1 MGIAVLGP
9 VVVDGEAGR
18 LGPRDRIVLAALAS
32 RPREVL
38 TPDQLAE
45 ALWGDDLPGTWSKV
59 IQGCVVRL
67 GKVLGTE
74 AIETSRLGYRLV
86 VPADD
91 VDATQFEQLV
101 NRARELLTLGEPE
114 RAMYILDEALALW
127 RGPAL
132 GELDGWE
139 DARVECARL
148 DELRR
153 DAEELR
159 VDAALRAGRGRE
171 VLGNAQRLVAHA
183 PLRERRWALLALA
196 QYQVGRQA
204 EALGTLRQ
212 VRTVL
217 ADELGIDPGPDL
229 VDLELAI
236 LRQDAALVAQVALP
250 DQSAI
255 CPYQGLVPYDVRDGE
270 AFFGRDDD
278 IAEALRR
285 LRDTGVLVVVGPSG
299 SGKSSLVRAGVA
311 AALEREGSRV
321 VVVTPGT
328 RPLDALT
335 AVTSARPAPVLV
347 VDQCEEVVTLCSE
360 PAEQEAFFSEL
371 AAYAGQ
377 APLVVA
383 LRADRMG
390 EVSAHAPFARL
401 VERGLFLLSAMG
413 AEQLRACIEGPAHQ
427 AGLLLEHGLVD
438 LLVREVE
445 GEPGA
450 LPLLSHALRETWA
463 HREGRSLTV
472 AGYQA
477 SGGIRGAV
485 ARSAEEVY
493 ERVEPEHRAIVRD
506 LMLRLVTPSVEGEAV
521 RSRMPRRLVA
531 DDGPHRQMIDLLVE
545 ARLVTSDDGVLELAH
560 EALARAWPR
569 LRQWLDDDT
578 EGRRILG
585 HLTATADAWETMGR
599 PDSEL
604 YRGVRL
610 AQALDWRAQA
620 DPTLTQVEREFLA
633 ASHVQVDAEVHAA
646 RDQARREARAGR
658 RTRRLAMWLAVA
670 LVLAVS
676 AAGLATW
683 YQHQADDR
691 ASEAAKASTASDA
704 NRLAALSRS
713 VGSLDLSLLLAAAAL
728 RTAETPATQDGL
740 LSSLVRHRRA
750 TQVVQLGQTPSDG
763 ELADRGRTLFF
774 SSQNGVLAWDVGKLD
789 KPRKVVAWDQPQDIA
804 ASPTDDLVALWTV
817 DREERPQVGVFDS
830 QGRRH
835 LLVRGFKAVGAAP
848 TTLGFSGD
856 GRTLR
861 LGVLRDL
868 DGGSRRLSVREYDV
882 ASGDRVG
889 TYPVLRAANQDHWMW
904 TSFADDGSTAL
915 GSMVEGRRR
924 PTLIDVER
932 GAVSPLV
939 VEPRRGDQWYMAIP
953 GGIARGLE
961 GGAVE
966 LYNERGRFTQRLAV
980 HQSDV
985 NDAVVSPDGRW
996 AVTGD
1001 GSGRAMV
1008 WDIHPGTGLWAPR
1021 EELTGH
1027 SGGINGV
1034 AIDPRGRT
1042 VVTVSTDGTAISWDV
1057 SPGAGFGAPLK
1068 GLGDRWISNRPEA
1081 VVPGELVVAPTRA
1094 APVDGGHL
1102 GELVSATFLDPRTG
1116 EVVDEVEVGDT
1127 LPETANGSSVAVSP
1141 DRSLVAVTHG
1151 EGTVVLDTATREQV
1165 ARIVLDDV
1173 EEFGERHPDLVWS
1186 TGWTPDGA
1194 HLLLGADGKQLNP
1207 DDGNLVVVDTATW
1220 KIQSER
1226 VDIGGSAQSMEV
1238 SPDEEELAVAMTVPP
1253 VEDAPPGTVKL
1264 LDAHTF
1270 ELRRELEM
1278 GTGDHPFD
1286 ISFSPDGS
1294 HLAVGTMQGKLYVFD
1309 ASSGKVQHAPKKVHD
1324 DFVQQVEWLEDGRT
1338 VVSTGSD
1345 GIVSL
1350 YDTERGLVRVSM
1362 PASADLEQA
1371 YTFVL
1376 SASDAAVAA
1385 LAGGQ
1390 PGRIYPLDPRRWLDY
1405 ACLVA
1410 GRDLTRDEW
1419 GSYLPGRA
1427 YERTCSDR
1435 S

>member
-18 LGPRDRIVLAALAS
+18 LGPRDRTVLAALAS
-32 RPREVL
+32 RPGKVL

-45 ALWGDDLPGTWSKV
+45 ALWGEDLPGTWSKV
-59 IQGCVVRL
+59 VQGCVVRL
-67 GKVLGTE
+67 RKVLGPE

-86 VPADD
+86 VPAGE
-91 VDATQFEQLV
+91 VDAIQFERLV
-101 NRARELLTLGEPE
+101 SRARELLTLGEPE
-114 RAMYILDEALALW
+114 RASYMLDEALALW

-159 VDAALRAGRGRE
+159 VDAALRSGHGRE
-171 VLGNAQRLVAHA
+171 VLGSAQRLVSQA
-183 PLRERRWALLALA
+183 PMRERRWALLALA

-204 EALGTLRQ
+204 EALGTLRK

-217 ADELGIDPGPDL
+217 ADELGIDPGADL
-229 VDLELAI
+229 VNLEQAI
-236 LRQDAALVAQVALP
+236 LRQDAALVAQAALP
-250 DQSAI
+250 DQSAT

-270 AFFGRDDD
+270 SFFGRDDD
-278 IAEALRR
+278 IAEARRR
-285 LRDTGVLVVVGPSG
+285 LRERGVLVVVGPSG

-328 RPLDALT
+328 KPLDALT
-335 AVTSARPAPVLV
+335 AVTSARRAPILV
-347 VDQCEEVVTLCSE
+347 VDQCEEAVTLCSD
-360 PAEQEAFFSEL
+360 PDEQAAFFSEL
-371 AAYAGQ
+371 VAYAGR

-390 EVSAHAPFARL
+390 EVSTHAAFARV
-401 VERGLFLLSAMG
+401 VERGLFLLGAMG

-450 LPLLSHALRETWA
+450 LPLLSHALRETWTN
-463 HREGRSLTV
+463 REGRTLTV

-477 SGGIRGAV
+477 TGGIRGAV

-493 ERVEPEHRAIVRD
+493 ERVEPGHRAIVRD
-506 LMLRLVTPSVEGEAV
+506 LMLRLVTPSVEGEVA
-521 RSRMPRRLVA
+521 RSRMPRRLVG
-531 DDGPHRQMIDLLVE
+531 DDEPRQQIIDLLVA
-545 ARLVTSDDGVLELAH
+545 ARLVTSDDGILELAH

-569 LRQWLDDDT
+569 LRRWLDDDT
-578 EGRRILG
+578 EGRRIRA
-585 HLTATADAWETMGR
+585 HLTATADAWDTMGR
-599 PDSEL
+599 PESEL

-610 AQALDWRAQA
+610 AQALDWRAQS
-620 DPTLTQVEREFLA
+620 DPALTEVEQDFLS
-633 ASHVQVDAEVHAA
+633 ASHARVDAEVHAA
-646 RDQARREARAGR
+646 QEQARREARAGR
-658 RTRRLAMWLAVA
+658 RTRRLAMGLAVA
-670 LVLAVS
+670 LVLAMT

-683 YQHQADDR
+683 YQQQADDR
-691 ASEAAKASTASDA
+691 ASEAAAASTASDA

-713 VGSLDLSLLLAAAAL
+713 VGSLDLSMLLAAAAL
-728 RTAETPATQDGL
+728 RTADTPATQDGL

-750 TQVVQLGQTPSDG
+750 TQVVQLGQSPLDG
-763 ELADRGRTLFF
+763 ELADGGRTLFV

-789 KPRKVVAWDQPQDIA
+789 KPRRVVAWDQPGDIA
-804 ASPTDDLVALWTV
+804 ASPTDDLVALWSV
-817 DREERPQVGVFDS
+817 DSQEQPQVGVFDS

-835 LLVRGFKAVGAAP
+835 LLVRGRKVIGGFP
-848 TTLGFSGD
+848 TTFGFSAD

-861 LGVLRDL
+861 MGVLRDL
-868 DGGSRRLSVREYDV
+868 EGGGRRLSVREYDV
-882 ASGDRVG
+882 ASGDRVQ
-889 TYPVLRAANQDHWMW
+889 TYPVLHAANQDQWMW
-904 TSFADDGSTAL
+904 TSFSDDGSTAL
-915 GSMVEGRRR
+915 GSMVDGRRR

-932 GAVSPLV
+932 GSVTPLV
-939 VEPRRGDQWYMAIP
+939 VEPRRGDQWYLAIP
-953 GGIARGLE
+953 GGVARGLE

-966 LYNERGRFTQRLAV
+966 LYDERGRFTQRLAV

-985 NDAVVSPDGRW
+985 LDAVVSPDGRW

-1001 GSGRAMV
+1001 DSGRAMV
-1008 WDIHPGTGLWAPR
+1008 WDINPGTGLWAPR

-1027 SGGINGV
+1027 SGGIKGV
-1034 AIDPRGRT
+1034 AIDRRGGT

-1068 GLGDRWISNRPEA
+1068 GLGDRWISNTPG
-1081 VVPGELVVAPTRA
+1081 VVIPGELVVAPTRA
-1094 APVDGGHL
+1094 APRNGGHL
-1102 GELVSATFLDPRTG
+1102 GEHVSAAFLDPRTG
-1116 EVVDEVEVGDT
+1116 EVVDEVEVGGT
-1127 LPETANGSSVAVSP
+1127 LQETSNGSSVAVSP
-1141 DRSLVAVTHG
+1141 DRDLVAVTHG
-1151 EGTVVLDTATREQV
+1151 EGTVVLDTATRKEV

-1173 EEFGERHPDLVWS
+1173 AEFDGRHPDRVWS
-1186 TGWTPDGA
+1186 TVWTPDGD
-1194 HLLLGADGKQLNP
+1194 HLLLGADGKQLDP
-1207 DDGNLVVVDTATW
+1207 DDGGLAVVDTATW
-1220 KIQSER
+1220 KAPAER

-1238 SPDEEELAVAMTVPP
+1238 SPDEQVIAVALTVPP
-1253 VEDAPPGTVKL
+1253 VTDAPPGTVKL
-1264 LDAHTF
+1264 LDANTF

-1286 ISFSPDGS
+1286 LSYSPDGS
-1294 HLAVGTMQGKLYVFD
+1294 RLAVGTMQGKLYVFD
-1309 ASSGKVQHAPKKVHD
+1309 ARSGKVLHAPKKVHD
-1324 DFVQQVEWLEDGRT
+1324 DFVQQVEWLKDGRT
-1338 VVSTGSD
+1338 IVSTGSE
-1345 GIVSL
+1345 GVVSL
-1350 YDTERGLVRVSM
+1350 YDAERGLVRVSL
-1362 PASADLEQA
+1362 PASADLSHA

-1376 SASDAAVAA
+1376 SASDTAVAA
-1385 LAGGQ
+1385 VVGAQ
-1390 PGRIYPLDPRRWLDY
+1390 PGRNYPLDPRRWLDY

-1419 GSYLPGRA
+1419 SSYLPGRE

-1435 S
+1435 G